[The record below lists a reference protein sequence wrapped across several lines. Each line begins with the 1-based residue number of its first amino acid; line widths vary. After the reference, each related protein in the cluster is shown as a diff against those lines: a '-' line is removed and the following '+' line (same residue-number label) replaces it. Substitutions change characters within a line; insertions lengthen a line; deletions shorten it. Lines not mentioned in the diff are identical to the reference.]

1 MESGFL
7 AAIFLVAAIFSMPA
21 FSREL
26 RKSGAIIFAYWVV
39 IVLHQVMA
47 FLNQYLYAIG
57 ESGVVGARDDAKGFH
72 NIFIIFIYKF

>member
-7 AAIFLVAAIFSMPA
+7 LAIFLVAATFLMPA

-26 RKSGAIIFAYWVV
+26 RKSGAIIFVYWVV
-39 IVLHQVMA
+39 IALHQVVA

-57 ESGVVGARDDAKGFH
+57 EFGTVGARVDANQGFH
-72 NIFIIFIYKF
+72 HIANSLFPC